1 MATTLGVR
9 TSTTTTDIEVRP
21 AIFWIGAGAFMAL
34 TVAGAK
40 ISVPLPWTPVPGTL
54 QPLAV
59 LLAGLFLGPRG
70 GAASQILYLSAGL
83 AGLPVFALPG
93 AGPAYFAGPT
103 AGYLLGFVP
112 AAWMAGWLV
121 QGTGSPGFLRC
132 LAAAVAGASIL
143 HLAGATWLS
152 VLSGDPHAVL
162 LTSLLPFVLFDLSK
176 AALAAALRSAW
187 GRRRRA

>member
-1 MATTLGVR
+1 MTTTLGVR
-9 TSTTTTDIEVRP
+9 TATTTTAAEVRP
-21 AIFWIGAGAFMAL
+21 AIFWIGVGAFMAL
-34 TVAGAK
+34 TVAGAR

-103 AGYLLGFVP
+103 AGYLVGFVP
-112 AAWMAGWLV
+112 AAWIAGRLI
-121 QGTGSPGFLRC
+121 QGVGRPGFLRC
-132 LAAAVAGASIL
+132 LVAAVAGVSVL
-143 HLAGATWLS
+143 HLAGAAWLS
-152 VLSGDPHAVL
+152 VLSGDPRAVFL
-162 LTSLLPFVLFDLSK
+162 SGVLPFVLFDLSK